1 MAFCSFSKDNGG
13 VYTIVENKFITHY
26 LPEADGFAVKV
37 YLYGLYLC
45 ENADGDFSVASMAE
59 VLKTTEEKVREAFAF
74 WQDYDLVE
82 ILANE
87 PFTVQYLPVK
97 SAVGRPKKVRY
108 EKYADFNKELQRKL
122 QKVGKMLSA
131 ADYVKY
137 MRFLEENPI
146 QPQAFLLVAEYCINK
161 QGEAVSASYVFNKA
175 KKLIRNGHAT
185 YEQVER
191 ELSNYNAHEGD
202 IIAIYNAM
210 SIYQRTP
217 DETDYALYT
226 KWTETLGF
234 AKDSLLATARKL
246 KKGSMTSLDITLCEL
261 AEKGKLTAKEIESY
275 LTERE
280 SLTNLTMRLG
290 KKLGVWIQSTALY
303 IDEYV
308 EKWCNYGYE
317 ESSLLD
323 LALYC
328 LKTDRGSFEA
338 LNELVEQL
346 FKEGILSPDSVKGY
360 LKEKNAELKL
370 FAKIQALCS
379 GARKSVGN
387 LALIKTWKEWNF
399 NDEMIL
405 AAAERSATSSSP
417 IPYMNK
423 ILSDWKQ
430 AGIYE
435 VNAIPSTETKGAG
448 TGSTQK
454 SGGFRT
460 NYTDPSIEAA
470 NAKSLRERYYALRRE
485 RAQSLAD
492 KTVKKA
498 NGNERFKA
506 ITAELAKLEIEIA
519 KAEVRS
525 MDNLPILE
533 EKKSALLT
541 ERKELLKGMGINEAE
556 LTPQFECLHCQD
568 TGFLS
573 SGIACACYKPEV

>member
-1 MAFCSFSKDNGG
+1 MAFCSFSKDNGS

-45 ENADGDFSVASMAE
+45 ENTDNDFSIASMAE
-59 VLKTTEEKVREAFAF
+59 VLKTTEEKIREVFAF

-97 SAVGRPKKVRY
+97 AAVGRPKKIRY

-161 QGEAVSASYVFNKA
+161 QGEAVSASYIFNKA
-175 KKLIRNGHAT
+175 KKLLRNGHAT

-191 ELSNYNAHEGD
+191 ELSNYNVYEGD
-202 IIAIYNAM
+202 IIALYNAM

-234 AKDSLLATARKL
+234 TKDALLATARKL
-246 KKGSMTSLDITLCEL
+246 KRGNMTSLDITLSEL
-261 AEKGKLTAKEIESY
+261 SEKGKTQAKDIESY
-275 LTERE
+275 LSERE
-280 SLTNLTMRLG
+280 MLNNLTMRLG
-290 KKLGVWIQSTALY
+290 KKLGVWIQSASLY

-338 LNELVEQL
+338 LNELVKQL
-346 FKEGILSPDSVKGY
+346 FKEGILSPDSVKAY

-405 AAAERSATSSSP
+405 EAAARSATSSNS

-435 VNAIPSTETKGAG
+435 VKDIPSTETKGAG
-448 TGSTQK
+448 TAPTAK
-454 SGGFRT
+454 SGFRT
-460 NYTDPSIEAA
+460 GYVDPAIEAA
-470 NAKSLRERYYALRRE
+470 NAKSVRERYYALRRE
-485 RAQSLAD
+485 KAQLRVD
-492 KTVKKA
+492 KTMKKA
-498 NGNERFKA
+498 SANERFKK
-506 ITAELAKLEIEIA
+506 ITAELNMLEIEIA
-519 KAEVRS
+519 KAEVRA
-525 MDNLPILE
+525 MEKLPALE
-533 EKKSALLT
+533 EKKAALLV
-541 ERKELLKGMGINEAE
+541 ERKDLLSSMGINEAE
-556 LTPQFECLHCQD
+556 LTPQFECVSCQD

-573 SGIACACYKPEV
+573 SGMACACYKPEV

>member
-1 MAFCSFSKDNGG
+1 MAFCSFSKDNGN

-45 ENADGDFSVASMAE
+45 KNTDSDFSVASMAE
-59 VLKTTEEKVREAFAF
+59 VLKTTEDKIREAFIF

-82 ILANE
+82 ILATE

-97 SAVGRPKKVRY
+97 AAEGRPKKIRY

-122 QKVGKMLSA
+122 QKVGKPISA

-161 QGEAVSASYVFNKA
+161 QGEAVSASYIFNKA
-175 KKLIRNGHAT
+175 KKLLKNGHAT

-202 IIAIYNAM
+202 IIALYNAM

-234 AKDSLLATARKL
+234 AKDALLATARKL
-246 KKGSMTSLDITLCEL
+246 KYRNITSLDMTVCEL
-261 AEKGKLTAKEIESY
+261 AEKGKLTAKEIENY
-275 LTERE
+275 LTEQT
-280 SLTNLTMRLG
+280 SLEALTRRLG
-290 KKLGVWIQSTALY
+290 KKLGVRIQSTALY

-308 EKWCNYGYE
+308 EKWCNYGYDE
-317 ESSLLD
+317 KSLLD
-323 LALYC
+323 LAFYC
-328 LKTDRGSFEA
+328 LSTDRGSFEA

-346 FKEGILSPDSVKGY
+346 FKEGILSPESVKAY

-370 FAKIQALCS
+370 FAKIQALC
-379 GARKSVGN
+379 GGVRKSVGN

-405 AAAERSATSSSP
+405 AAAERSSTSSSP
-417 IPYMNK
+417 IPYINK

-435 VNAIPSTETKGAG
+435 VKDLPSTETRGAG
-448 TGSTQK
+448 TGSTAK
-454 SGGFRT
+454 NTAFRAG
-460 NYTDPSIEAA
+460 YTDPSIEAA
-470 NAKSLRERYYALRRE
+470 NAKSVRERYYALRRE

-498 NGNERFKA
+498 NANERFKTVA
-506 ITAELAKLEIEIA
+506 AQLAMLEIEIA
-519 KAEVRS
+519 KAEVRA
-525 MDNLPILE
+525 MDKLPALE
-533 EKKSALLT
+533 EKKATLLA
-541 ERKELLKGMGINEAE
+541 ERKAILQAMGINEAE
-556 LTPQFECLHCQD
+556 LTPQFECLQCQD

-573 SGIACACYKPEV
+573 SGMACTCYKPEV

>member
-1 MAFCSFSKDNGG
+1 MAFCSFSKDNGSA
-13 VYTIVENKFITHY
+13 YTIVENKFITHY

-45 ENADGDFSVASMAE
+45 ENTDSDFSVASMAE

-82 ILANE
+82 ILASE

-97 SAVGRPKKVRY
+97 AAVGRPKKVRY

-131 ADYVKY
+131 ADYLKY

-161 QGEAVSASYVFNKA
+161 QGEAVSASYIFNKA
-175 KKLIRNGHAT
+175 KKLVRNGHAT

-202 IIAIYNAM
+202 IIALYNAM

-217 DETDYALYT
+217 DETDYALYS

-234 AKDSLLATARKL
+234 AKDALLATARKL
-246 KKGSMTSLDITLCEL
+246 KKGNITSLDITLSEL
-261 AEKGKLTAKEIESY
+261 AEKGKLSAKEIENY

-280 SLTNLTMRLG
+280 ALTNLTMRLG

-338 LNELVEQL
+338 LNELLEQL

-405 AAAERSATSSSP
+405 EAATRSATSSSP

-448 TGSTQK
+448 VGSTSK
-454 SGGFRT
+454 GGGFRT
-460 NYTDPSIEAA
+460 GYTDPSIEAA
-470 NAKSLRERYYALRRE
+470 NAKSVRERYYALRRE
-485 RAQSLAD
+485 KAQSLAD
-492 KTVKKA
+492 RTVKKA
-498 NGNERFKA
+498 NENDRFKA
-506 ITAELAKLEIEIA
+506 ITSQLSKLEIEIA

-525 MDNLPILE
+525 METLPILRD
-533 EKKSALLT
+533 KKTALLA
-541 ERKELLKGMGINEAE
+541 ERKELLKMMGINEAE

>member
-1 MAFCSFSKDNGG
+1 MAFCSFSKDNGSA
-13 VYTIVENKFITHY
+13 YTIVENKFITHY

-45 ENADGDFSVASMAE
+45 ENTDSDFSVASMAE

-82 ILANE
+82 ILASE

-97 SAVGRPKKVRY
+97 AAVGRPKKVRY
-108 EKYADFNKELQRKL
+108 EKYADFNKELQRTL

-131 ADYVKY
+131 ADYLKY

-161 QGEAVSASYVFNKA
+161 QGEAVSASYIFNKA
-175 KKLIRNGHAT
+175 KKLVRNGHAT

-202 IIAIYNAM
+202 IIALYNAM

-217 DETDYALYT
+217 DETDYALYS

-234 AKDSLLATARKL
+234 AKDAILATARKL
-246 KKGSMTSLDITLCEL
+246 KKGNITSLDITLSEL
-261 AEKGKLTAKEIESY
+261 AEKGKLSAKEIENY

-280 SLTNLTMRLG
+280 ALTNLTMRLG

-338 LNELVEQL
+338 LNELLEQL

-405 AAAERSATSSSP
+405 EAATRSATSSSP

-448 TGSTQK
+448 VGSTSK
-454 SGGFRT
+454 GGGFRT
-460 NYTDPSIEAA
+460 GYTDPSIEAA
-470 NAKSLRERYYALRRE
+470 NAKSVRERYYALRRE
-485 RAQSLAD
+485 KAQSLAD
-492 KTVKKA
+492 RTVKKA
-498 NGNERFKA
+498 NENDRFKA
-506 ITAELAKLEIEIA
+506 ITSQLSKLEIEIA

-525 MDNLPILE
+525 METLPILRD
-533 EKKSALLT
+533 KKTALLA
-541 ERKELLKGMGINEAE
+541 ERKELLKMMGINEAE

-573 SGIACACYKPEV
+573 SGIACACYKPEM